1 LRHSVLDLYLSEEK
15 VHPKLSTQKLKKWYT
30 DLWDDLKNE
39 PFNWQPRSC
48 PVCNNNFNETAFRR
62 FGFKYERCI
71 KCSTLFLSP
80 LPDEK
85 KLNRLIKEIKEYS
98 KGISQEKSGK
108 YKLNN
113 IYKQRENWLSLNIK
127 RINSIDKSNKKKYNI
142 AILDDEQNDILKNLD
157 NVYTIRRMTVDEFDK
172 RHVSSKDKFD
182 AIVLFDVLEHST
194 DIQKLFINVSN
205 SLKKSGKCFITT
217 RCGSGMDIQIC
228 GGRSDTI
235 FPLQHINLVSVEG
248 LKCIANIFNFDIIE
262 LSTPGLLDLQILKK
276 SFTKNK
282 GENFPLFLK
291 YIFTYR
297 NENLYNN
304 FQKFLQE
311 NLLSSH
317 LRAILE
323 KK

>member
-1 LRHSVLDLYLSEEK
+1 MRHSVLDLYLSEEK
-15 VHPKLSTQKLKKWYT
+15 VHPKLSTQKLEKWYT
-30 DLWDDLKNE
+30 DLWGDLKNE
-39 PFNWQPRSC
+39 SFNWQPRSC
-48 PVCNNNFNETAFRR
+48 PVCNNNFSETAFRR

-80 LPDEK
+80 LPNEK
-85 KLNRLIKEIKEYS
+85 KLNKLIKEIKEYS
-98 KGISQEKSGK
+98 KKISQEKSGK

-113 IYKQRENWLSLNIK
+113 VYKQRENWLSLNIK
-127 RINSIDKSNKKKYNI
+127 RINSIYKSNKKKYNI
-142 AILDDEQNDILKNLD
+142 AILDDEHNDILKNFNNLY
-157 NVYTIRRMTVDEFDK
+157 VIQRMTGGEFNKD
-172 RHVSSKDKFD
+172 HVLKNDFD

-205 SLKKSGKCFITT
+205 SLKKGGKCFITT

-228 GGRSDTI
+228 GEKSDTI

-248 LKCIANIFNFDIIE
+248 LKYIANIFNFGIIE

-297 NENLYNN
+297 DEYLYNN